1 MSTFSIAIGH
11 SSQCALKFLFYL
23 FGRNPLWSFAL
34 ALFLHNE
41 IRRIQVGFSLSFNLP
56 SSEDLVLNR
65 DSFSYRQPVWFS
77 REEIA
82 VRKHNYYSFSSS
94 FLPTEAELMKS
105 LTVAASLTTS
115 SSALDCRRVLET
127 TKESFSSQ
135 NAGWCLAEWAASG
148 SRLPRPLKPLWRG
161 WNSFWGT
168 FLVRRPHFL
177 TQTVDTSARAC
188 SEEIWA
194 TLTGLECPKFVRRC
208 PPAWLRLSRG
218 WASSVRS
225 HPTLTVSESGRW
237 SWACLLRAASLP
249 PPSRVPGLCRDATL
263 NSSVTSSALT
273 TTTKDCLN
281 WNELFWFWLRDKKDL
296 EF

>member
-1 MSTFSIAIGH
+1 MCTEIFVLFVRTKSTFKL
-11 SSQCALKFLFYL
+11 CT
-23 FGRNPLWSFAL
+23 L

-82 VRKHNYYSFSSS
+82 VREHNYYSFSSS

-135 NAGWCLAEWAASG
+135 NAG
-148 SRLPRPLKPLWRG
+148 
-161 WNSFWGT
+161 
-168 FLVRRPHFL
+168 
-177 TQTVDTSARAC
+177 
-188 SEEIWA
+188 
-194 TLTGLECPKFVRRC
+194 
-208 PPAWLRLSRG
+208 
-218 WASSVRS
+218 
-225 HPTLTVSESGRW
+225 
-237 SWACLLRAASLP
+237 
-249 PPSRVPGLCRDATL
+249 
-263 NSSVTSSALT
+263 
-273 TTTKDCLN
+273 
-281 WNELFWFWLRDKKDL
+281 
-296 EF
+296 